1 MGPVTKDRPYG
12 AKGQPMISDSDTAA
26 HDRRFVPA
34 MGRHWLLPLYDPMQR
49 LLGIGSMYR
58 WLLDQAGVQPGQRV
72 LEIGCGT
79 GNLALLVKR
88 LHPQAEVVGI
98 DPDPQALARARSK
111 TARESLTVQLD
122 RGFAERLPYPDASF
136 DHVLSALMLHH
147 LTPDQQIDAL
157 REARRTLRPGG
168 ALHLLD
174 FTGSTVRSHGLFHL
188 FHRSRR
194 THDHFGD
201 GIPALMGEAGFK
213 NATEVGYRITR
224 ILGRLT
230 CFRAT
235 APDVGSQ
242 S

>member
-1 MGPVTKDRPYG
+1 MTKDHAYS
-12 AKGQPMISDSDTAA
+12 AKRQPMIFAWATAP
-26 HDRRFVPA
+26 HHRRYIPA
-34 MGRHWLLPLYDPMQR
+34 MGQHWLLPLYDPLQR
-49 LLGIGSMYR
+49 LLGIGSMHR
-58 WLLDQAGVQPGQRV
+58 WLLDQAGVRGGQRV

-88 LHPQAEVVGI
+88 LHPHAEVVGI

-111 TARESLTVQLD
+111 AARESLTVQLD

-147 LTPDQQIDAL
+147 LRLDQQIDAL

-174 FTGSTVRSHGLFHL
+174 FGGSTVHSDDGLGARL
-188 FHRSRR
+188 FHRSR
-194 THDHFGD
+194 HNHFVD
-201 GIPALMGEAGFK
+201 DIPALMLKAGFED
-213 NATEVGYRITR
+213 ATEVGHRITR

-235 APDVGSQ
+235 APDFGRPS
-242 S
+242 